1 MITYFVVQSFQRG
14 KKGIV
19 MPDTPVQAA
28 TRDQAL
34 RLAERLAPTK
44 QAVVAFSRTGDAK
57 DGEWEPAVI
66 LAVHG
71 HVPEEI
77 EDEFAAA

>member
-14 KKGIV
+14 KKGIILA
-19 MPDTPVQAA
+19 DTPIQAA

-34 RLAERLAPTK
+34 RMGERLALSK
-44 QAVVAFSRTGDAK
+44 QAVVVFSRTGDPK
-57 DGEWEPAVI
+57 DGEWEPAVM

-77 EDEFAAA
+77 EEEFAAA